1 LEIAD
6 ARAGVLRF
14 PGTADDEVAR
24 AELTENPG
32 QRRSRSNRPRRHR
45 IEIGILIAFSGSAEE
60 NGPDSDPVGPM

>member
-14 PGTADDEVAR
+14 LCTADDEVAC
-24 AELTENPG
+24 AALTEISG

-45 IEIGILIAFSGSAEE
+45 IEIGILIAFSRTAEE
-60 NGPDSDPVGPM
+60 NGPRSDPVGPM